1 MKEKREKLF
10 TEFPPVSTEEWME
23 NVTADLKGVPFEKK
37 LVWRTKEGFEL
48 MPFYREEDI
57 KDLPLLGTLPGEYPY
72 VRGTKTHNIWL
83 VRQEIIVR
91 DHLSQINEKIKN
103 LMEHG
108 VTAVGLH
115 FEDDQVSA
123 AAVQE
128 VLEGID
134 LSKLEVNFYSCVRHV
149 VRMAEAVVEAFDK
162 MGVAPESVQG
172 SINYNPFRR
181 LMIRGERWTP
191 WKETGV
197 ELLKAVA
204 PLKNFTC
211 FTVQSI
217 DFVNAGAYI
226 YQELGYALAAGA
238 EILSTFSKESGC
250 SVAEVAKRTRFD
262 MGVGSNY
269 FIEMAK
275 FRAVRWLWAM
285 IVKANDGNAP
295 EESLKA
301 TVHVENS
308 MWNKTVYD
316 SYVNLLR
323 TQTET
328 MSAAIAGV
336 HSMTV
341 VPFDVA
347 YEEEYSDFGERIA
360 RNQQLLLLEE
370 SHFDKVVDP
379 AGGSY
384 YVEHLTDAIGK
395 QAWKLFLEV
404 EEQGGFYALANEGV
418 IQEKINASNDE
429 RHKAVATRREN
440 LLGTNIFPNFTEK
453 AGEEKIVG
461 KKDLTRKQVDV
472 TPLDFRRGGSDFEAL
487 RMSTEQKG
495 NAPKVFMLTIGNLA
509 MRLARS
515 QFSSNFFAC
524 AGYQLIDN
532 LGFESVE
539 EGVNA
544 AIAADA
550 DLVVLCS
557 SDDEYAEY
565 GPQAL
570 DALAGRIPLV
580 IAGAPKCM
588 DELKEKGIEHFI
600 HVKVNVL
607 ETLQMFN
614 QLLGVQAK

>member
-1 MKEKREKLF
+1 MEEKREKLF
-10 TEFPPVSTEEWME
+10 TEFPPVSTDEWME
-23 NVTADLKGVPFEKK
+23 KVTADLKGVPFEKK
-37 LVWRTKEGFEL
+37 LVWRTKEGFDL
-48 MPFYREEDI
+48 MPFYREEDV

-72 VRGTKTHNIWL
+72 IRGTKTHNTWL
-83 VRQEIIVR
+83 VRQEIIVG
-91 DHLSQINEKIKN
+91 DHLSQVNAKIKE

-115 FEDDQVSA
+115 FEDDQVNAQS
-123 AAVQE
+123 VQE
-128 VLEGID
+128 VLDGVD
-134 LSKLEVNFYSCVRHV
+134 LSKLEVNYYSCVRYV
-149 VRMAEAVVEAFDK
+149 VAMAEAVVEAYRS
-162 MGVAPESVQG
+162 MGVDLDQACGSV
-172 SINYNPFRR
+172 NYNPYRR
-181 LMIRGERWTP
+181 LMIRGERWSP
-191 WKETGV
+191 WKETGLK
-197 ELLKAVA
+197 LLEVIK
-204 PLKNFTC
+204 PLTQFTC

-217 DFVNAGAYI
+217 DFVNAGAYV

-238 EILSTFSKESGC
+238 DILAHFSGEGGC
-250 SVAEVAKRTRFD
+250 AVAEVARRIRFD

-269 FIEMAK
+269 FIEIAK
-275 FRAVRWLWAM
+275 FRAVRWLWAT
-285 IVKANDGNAP
+285 IVKANDENAP
-295 EESLKA
+295 QESLKA

-316 SYVNLLR
+316 AYVNLLR
-323 TQTET
+323 TETET

-341 VPFDVA
+341 VPFEVA
-347 YEEEYSDFGERIA
+347 YEDEYSDFAERIA

-384 YVEHLTDAIGK
+384 YVEHLTNAIGEK
-395 QAWKLFLEV
+395 AWELFLEV
-404 EEQGGFYALANEGV
+404 EEKDGFYELAYEGEV
-418 IQEKINASNDE
+418 QEKINASNQE

-453 AGEEKIVG
+453 AGVEKIQG
-461 KKDLTRKQVDV
+461 RKDLTRKQVDV
-472 TPLDFRRGGSDFEAL
+472 TPLDFRRAGSDFEEL
-487 RMSTEQKG
+487 RMSTECSR
-495 NAPKVFMLTIGNLA
+495 NTPKVFMLTIGNLA

-532 LGFESVE
+532 LGFETIE
-539 EGVNA
+539 DGVKA
-544 AIAADA
+544 AVAAGA

-565 GPQAL
+565 APQAL
-570 DALAGRIPLV
+570 EALDGRIPLV

-588 DELKEKGIEHFI
+588 DELKEKGIEYFI

-614 QLLGVQAK
+614 QLLGVQPK